1 MTRLENPVL
10 THELRNRLHATKL
23 IPAIV
28 LRCACLG
35 LIFLLMLQFRLGR
48 GFLAFILAETFLV
61 LLFTPGAVCS
71 AFAGSIGRRDF
82 RDLVL
87 TRLSSPAILL
97 GKLAAADL
105 YTCMII
111 VFSGVVI
118 CVVSLFR
125 SDLHIWR
132 FVCANAALLV
142 LLFSCAALGMAFSMA
157 FRRNS
162 LAAYVLAYTL
172 IFLLISSVIIS
183 GPIIDRIQ
191 SAGAKTW
198 IKRAA
203 LHANPLVMTSRSLG
217 TIDLMRTRYIYVLAE
232 PIVTRGFTYPNWY
245 SIAAIYLAISCLL
258 LIPVFV
264 CFRYRTR
271 RPEGLLQGVYEIP
284 GELI

>member
-10 THELRNRLHATKL
+10 THELRNRLHVAKL

-35 LIFLLMLQFRLGR
+35 LIFLLILLFRLGR

-71 AFAGSIGRRDF
+71 AFAGSNERRDF
-82 RDLVL
+82 RDLLL

-97 GKLAAADL
+97 GKFAAADL

-111 VFSGVVI
+111 VFSGAVM
-118 CVVSLFR
+118 CTVSLFR
-125 SDLHIWR
+125 SDLQVWR

-142 LLFSCAALGMAFSMA
+142 LVFSCAALGMAFSMA

-162 LAAYVLAYTL
+162 LAAYILAYAL
-172 IFLLISSVIIS
+172 IFLLIGSVIIP
-183 GPIIDRIQ
+183 GPIIDRLQ
-191 SAGAKTW
+191 SARAKALI
-198 IKRAA
+198 IKVAVYV
-203 LHANPLVMTSRSLG
+203 NPLIMTSRSLG
-217 TIDLMRTRYIYVLAE
+217 TIDLMRTRYIYTLAE

-245 SIAAIYLAISCLL
+245 SVAAIYLIVSCLFL
-258 LIPVFV
+258 VSVFV

-271 RPEGLLQGVYEIP
+271 RLEGLLQNTGN
-284 GELI
+284 LFAA

>member
-10 THELRNRLHATKL
+10 THELRNRLHVTKL

-35 LIFLLMLQFRLGR
+35 LIFLLMLLFRLGR
-48 GFLAFILAETFLV
+48 GFLAFILAETFLI
-61 LLFTPGAVCS
+61 LLFTPGAVCGT
-71 AFAGSIGRRDF
+71 FASNNGRRDF
-82 RDLVL
+82 PDLAL

-105 YTCMII
+105 YTSAII
-111 VFSGVVI
+111 VFSGAVI
-118 CVVSLFR
+118 CIISFFR

-142 LLFSCAALGMAFSMA
+142 LAFSCAALGMAFSMI

-162 LAAYVLAYTL
+162 LAAYVLVYML

-191 SAGAKTW
+191 SARARALI
-198 IKRAA
+198 IKAA
-203 LHANPLVMTSRSLG
+203 VYVNPLVMTSRSLG
-217 TIDLMRTRYIYVLAE
+217 TIDLMRTRYIYTLAE

-245 SIAAIYLAISCLL
+245 SVAAIYLTVSCLL
-258 LIPVFV
+258 LIPAFIG
-264 CFRYRTR
+264 FRYRT
-271 RPEGLLQGVYEIP
+271 
-284 GELI
+284 